1 MKGLIARLL
10 SEYLDYVIIFYH
22 IFIWIYMANLLYFSS
37 QEKNDAII
45 MLVRYHM
52 SGLKKECGGVEKS
65 GSLQLI
71 TDYGGSW
78 GWWGW
83 GHF

>member
-1 MKGLIARLL
+1 
-10 SEYLDYVIIFYH
+10 
-22 IFIWIYMANLLYFSS
+22 MANLLYFSS

-71 TDYGGSW
+71 TDYGGS
-78 GWWGW
+78 
-83 GHF
+83 